1 MFKLILFEQLKMK
14 NITIDGEVSPLLN
27 RDYLATFIEE
37 LNQKNTISIDEI
49 SELAHAWGNDYVSS
63 LEAYLFLKKNGATL
77 ENEIRLDDIENY
89 LRFEHKYGQNKGS
102 ENILKTFTFLFPGGS
117 HGKIPTKNFM

>member
-1 MFKLILFEQLKMK
+1 MRG
-14 NITIDGEVSPLLN
+14 ITIDGEVSPTLS

-37 LNQKNTISIDEI
+37 LNQKQSISIGEI

-77 ENEIRLDDIENY
+77 ENEISLDDIENY
-89 LRFEHKYGQNKGS
+89 LKFEHKHGQNRVS
-102 ENILKTFTFLFPGGS
+102 ENILKAFTFLFPGSGY
-117 HGKIPTKNFM
+117 GKLSTKSFV